1 MASNPKL
8 FTGFSDTTINHLMF
22 YKLGLSTYY
31 GPNFICD
38 LGEIADEML
47 PYSRKAFESYLEGN
61 EYSEIISSD
70 IWYEERTDFSRA
82 AIGTDRIAHKEERGF
97 ELLQGSEVFQGELLG
112 GCLESLYDILTATRY
127 ADEKAVCGKYGLFPE
142 QEEWAGKIL
151 FIETCEEK
159 PAPELVEKELTALK
173 DKGVFDMVSGVLVGK
188 PQDEAY
194 YEEYKEVLAKVI
206 DNDNLPVVYNVNFGH
221 AMPRCALQYGAPA
234 KVDMKQRKIFMR

>member
-1 MASNPKL
+1 MSNIRIQL
-8 FTGFSDTTINHLMF
+8 LDIINREDYNSM
-22 YKLGLSTYY
+22 
-31 GPNFICD
+31 NFIIAKYILEN
-38 LGEIADEML
+38 LGK
-47 PYSRKAFESYLEGN
+47 RKAVSTKESYLEGN

-82 AIGTDRIAHKEERGF
+82 AIGTDRIAHREERGF

-127 ADEKAVCGKYGLFPE
+127 ADEKAVCEKYGLFPD

-173 DKGVFDMVSGVLVGK
+173 DKGVFDVVSGVLVGK

-194 YEEYKEVLAKVI
+194 YEEYKEVLTDDEILKDYDEVASYFL
-206 DNDNLPVVYNVNFGH
+206 D
-221 AMPRCALQYGAPA
+221 
-234 KVDMKQRKIFMR
+234 